1 MNMKYLLKSK
11 KYQRIVSDFTNN
23 LKKNFNDFVIKI
35 KNENNE
41 TKAAFDLILKASRG
55 ELKDENGKKRDLSEN
70 EIKQIVEQ
78 TGDVFKLLGI
88 TSLAILPGGIIVFTL
103 IKIFKLNDHILP
115 SSFKKIKNENGEK
128 EN

>member
-1 MNMKYLLKSK
+1 MKYLLKSK